1 MLPIDLQINPASF
14 WRRGFLL
21 LIFLLAI
28 AACLVLQADWALL
41 LAVFLL
47 GGFVFYWAHIETIVL
62 VRACSA
68 GDFQLFDAQGGELS
82 AHLLPSSVVTPLL
95 IVLHFEDEFKHKIN
109 LVLWPD
115 SAPVE
120 SLRQWRVWLRWVW
133 SERCL

>member
-21 LIFLLAI
+21 LTFLLAI
-28 AACLVLQADWALL
+28 AACLVLQAGWSMVFAL
-41 LAVFLL
+41 FLL
-47 GGFVFYWAHIETIVL
+47 GIFPFYWVHIETIVL
-62 VRACSA
+62 IRVCSE
-68 GDFQLFDAQGGELS
+68 GGFQLFDAQGGELS

-115 SAPVE
+115 SAPAE

-133 SERCL
+133 SERRL